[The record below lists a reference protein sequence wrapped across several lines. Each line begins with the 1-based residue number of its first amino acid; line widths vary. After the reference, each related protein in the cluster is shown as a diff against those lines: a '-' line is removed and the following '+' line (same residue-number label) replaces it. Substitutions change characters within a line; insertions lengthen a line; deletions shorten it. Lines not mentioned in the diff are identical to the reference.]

1 MMAQVVTA
9 SLVEQWCYNTVTVA
23 YLGLKNGGGGAPR
36 RAQKIG
42 VGGGGSCTTNAERRS
57 LDEALGGPRAKL

>member
-1 MMAQVVTA
+1 MAQVVTA

-36 RAQKIG
+36 RAQTQQEKAAW
-42 VGGGGSCTTNAERRS
+42 GGGGELHHKRRAPKS
-57 LDEALGGPRAKL
+57 R

>member
-42 VGGGGSCTTNAERRS
+42 VGGG
-57 LDEALGGPRAKL
+57 D